1 MSASH
6 RECGGEVAWRALD
19 GQRTSRHPDSSVTL
33 QARRPLRIV
42 LSLFIGLVAVY
53 ALVLLAAWRMQERI
67 VWQPPRL
74 VVEPAALAQ
83 RIDYASDDGQPLYSY
98 LVGDPSRAHGLIIAY
113 HGNADLA
120 AWRVPWAVE
129 VERRTGWAVLVPE
142 YRGYGGLGGSP
153 SYLSSQRDARAT
165 YRLVRERLVND
176 STRIALYG
184 HSLGSAVAAELA
196 SDHPPAVLLLE
207 APFTSARDM
216 ARAMLVLPVAAAW
229 RAIARVHFDTRA
241 VVASLHVP
249 VSVVHGENDGIIP
262 IRMGRAVYAA
272 ARVRGEL
279 LAVPGAGHNN
289 VIDSAGDDYW
299 AWMRRALRS
308 EKESVTASRPT
319 SP

>member
-1 MSASH
+1 M
-6 RECGGEVAWRALD
+6 
-19 GQRTSRHPDSSVTL
+19 PL
-33 QARRPLRIV
+33 QTRRPLRIV
-42 LSLFIGLVAVY
+42 LSLLIGLVALY
-53 ALVLLAAWRMQERI
+53 ALVLFAAWRMQERI

-74 VVEPAALAQ
+74 VVEPATRAE
-83 RIDYASDDGQPLYSY
+83 RIDYASDDGQPLYAY
-98 LVGDPSRAHGLIIAY
+98 LVGDPARARGLLIAY

-129 VERRTGWAVLVPE
+129 VERHTGWAVLVPE
-142 YRGYGGLGGSP
+142 YRGYGGLAGSP

-165 YRLVRERLVND
+165 YHLVRDRLAD
-176 STRIALYG
+176 DTTRIALYG

-196 SDHPPAVLLLE
+196 LDHPPSALLLE

-249 VSVVHGENDGIIP
+249 VSVVHGEADGIIP
-262 IRMGRAVYAA
+262 IHMGRAVHSA
-272 ARVRGEL
+272 ARIPGEL
-279 LAVPGAGHNN
+279 LVVPGAGHND
-289 VIDSAGDDYW
+289 VIDTAGDAYW
-299 AWMRRALRS
+299 EWMRRALRG
-308 EKESVTASRPT
+308 ENAPSVSASRPP